1 VTYKGSQSFSKLNDE
16 VCRLLKNKIKLTT
29 LDLILLLLLMLASIY
44 IVYKIKVGFSYN
56 WNWGAIPQYFF
67 RYDPE
72 SKSWV
77 MNILMQGF
85 LTTIRL
91 SFWATIAATF
101 IGTIMGLFRVS
112 HRLFRKLIG
121 GTYVALIRNLPPL
134 VIIFIFYFFVGDQIL
149 PVLGVEDFIRNSSP
163 ATQNL
168 FTVLFAPPSLFTAFL
183 SALITLSLFEGAY
196 ITEIV
201 RAGIQSI
208 EKGQWEASDA
218 LGFSGSQK
226 MRYVILPQAT
236 QRILP
241 PLAGQFIST
250 IKDSA
255 IVSVISIQELTF
267 QGMELMSATYLTFE
281 IWITITVMYLSLTLT
296 CSLAVERLEIYFRKN
311 SA

>member
-1 VTYKGSQSFSKLNDE
+1 
-16 VCRLLKNKIKLTT
+16 
-29 LDLILLLLLMLASIY
+29 LLLLIAFVY
-44 IVYKIKVGFSYN
+44 IAYKIKVGLSYN
-56 WNWGAIPQYFF
+56 WNWQAMPQYFF

-72 SKSWV
+72 SKKWV

-91 SFWATIAATF
+91 SFWATIAATI
-101 IGTIMGLFRVS
+101 IGISMGLFRVS
-112 HRLFRKLIG
+112 ESLFRKLIG

-149 PVLGVEDFIRNSSP
+149 PALGVDEFIRNTGKG
-163 ATQNL
+163 TQAL
-168 FTVLFAPPSLFTAFL
+168 FSVLFAPPSLFTAFL
-183 SALITLSLFEGAY
+183 SALITLALFEGAY

-218 LGFSGSQK
+218 LGFTRSQK

-267 QGMELMSATYLTFE
+267 QGMELMSATYFTFE
-281 IWITITVMYLSLTLT
+281 IWITITVMYLLLTLS
-296 CSLAVERLEIYFRKN
+296 CSLAVERLELYLRKN

>member
-1 VTYKGSQSFSKLNDE
+1 
-16 VCRLLKNKIKLTT
+16 LLKRKIKLTP
-29 LDLILLLLLMLASIY
+29 LDLILSSVLLLAFMY
-44 IVYKIKVGFSYN
+44 IAYKIKVGLSYN
-56 WNWGAIPQYFF
+56 WNWAAMPQYFF
-67 RYDPE
+67 RYDPASE
-72 SKSWV
+72 KWV

-91 SFWATIAATF
+91 SLWATIAATV
-101 IGTIMGLFRVS
+101 IGTVMGLFRVS
-112 HRLFRKLIG
+112 RSLFRRLIG
-121 GTYVALIRNLPPL
+121 GTYVVSIRNLPPL

-149 PVLGVEDFIRNSSP
+149 PIFGVEEFIRNCGP
-163 ATQNL
+163 NTRTM
-168 FTVLFAPPSLFTAFL
+168 FTVLFAPPPLFTAFL

-196 ITEIV
+196 ITEII

-218 LGFSGSQK
+218 LGFTRMQK

-267 QGMELMSATYLTFE
+267 QGMELMSATYFTFE
-281 IWITITVMYLSLTLT
+281 IWITITVMYLILTLS
-296 CSLAVERLEIYFRKN
+296 CSLAVERLEIFLRKN
-311 SA
+311 SAD

>member
-1 VTYKGSQSFSKLNDE
+1 M
-16 VCRLLKNKIKLTT
+16 LKRKTKLTT
-29 LDLILLLLLMLASIY
+29 LDLILSLLLLLTIVY
-44 IVYKIKVGFSYN
+44 IVYKIKIGLSYK

-72 SKSWV
+72 SSRWV
-77 MNILMQGF
+77 PNILMQGF
-85 LTTIRL
+85 FTTIRL
-91 SFWATIAATF
+91 SFWSTIMATL
-101 IGTIMGLFRVS
+101 IGTLMGFFRVS
-112 HRLFRKLIG
+112 RRLFRRLIG
-121 GTYVALIRNLPPL
+121 GTYVESIRNLPPL

-149 PVLGVEDFIRNSSP
+149 PLLGVEEFIRSSDES
-163 ATQNL
+163 TRSL
-168 FTVLFAPPSLFTAFL
+168 VKVLFAPAPLLTAFL
-183 SALITLSLFEGAY
+183 SALITLSIFEGAY

-208 EKGQWEASDA
+208 EKGQWEASAA
-218 LGFSGSQK
+218 LGFSRWQQ
-226 MRYVILPQAT
+226 MRYVIFPQAV

-281 IWITITVMYLSLTLT
+281 IWITITVMYLTLTLS
-296 CSLAVERLEIYFRKN
+296 CSLAVERLEVYFRKRK
-311 SA
+311 A